1 MILVTGASG
10 FIGKHLL
17 AALVK
22 QYGSQNI
29 VALTSIPIKES
40 RYLLHNNYN
49 FDSDYLLESG
59 YAAIHTVIHA
69 GAFTPKNASEI
80 NHVQGCASNIINT
93 LNLLQLNLPSL
104 KKFIFLS
111 TLDVYSSDE
120 CISEST
126 PVAPVSLYGQS
137 KLYCEKMIEAW
148 GLNTQV
154 SVQVLR
160 VGHIYG
166 PGEEAYQKLIP
177 LLLLKLLK
185 NQSIQVHGSGEEKRS
200 FLFIDDLVSAICRAA
215 QLETNPGVI
224 NLVGGRSITVKELVN
239 MLIKV
244 SGKQATI
251 EHVPSA
257 GSPRNLVFDNSKMKR
272 ELTEEKV
279 DLEAGLRIEWNY
291 LKYLSDENLL

>member
-22 QYGSQNI
+22 QYGSHNI
-29 VALTSIPIKES
+29 IALTSFPIKEC
-40 RYLLHNNYN
+40 RYLLHNNYS
-49 FDSDYLLESG
+49 FDSDYLLSSG
-59 YAAIHTVIHA
+59 YDAIHTVIHA
-69 GAFTPKNASEI
+69 GAFTPKNTAEI
-80 NHVQGCASNIINT
+80 NHVRGCTSNIVNT
-93 LNLLQLNLPSL
+93 LNLLRLDLPSL

-111 TLDVYSSDE
+111 TLDVYGGDE
-120 CISEST
+120 CITEST
-126 PVAPVSLYGQS
+126 SVLPISLYGQS

-148 GLNTQV
+148 GLTTQV

-177 LLLLKLLK
+177 LLFRKLLK
-185 NQSIQVHGSGEEKRS
+185 NQPIQVYGSGEEKRT
-200 FLFIDDLVSAICRAA
+200 FLFIDDLVNAICRAV
-215 QLETNPGVI
+215 QLKNKPEVI
-224 NLVGGRSITVKELVN
+224 NLVGGRPVTVKELLN

-272 ELTEEKV
+272 ELTGEKV
-279 DLEAGLRIEWNY
+279 DLESGLKMEWSY
-291 LKYLSDENLL
+291 LKKLSDENLL